1 MFLLSNN
8 LMMFIFFTPVPL
20 GSIPELPADSCAEIK
35 ASEGT
40 QTVSDNYWLDPL
52 RSGNSVVARCNMTTE
67 GKLTGKQEWSIG

>member
-8 LMMFIFFTPVPL
+8 LKRFFFHPVPL

-40 QTVSDNYWLDPL
+40 QTVSGNYWLNPL
-52 RSGNSVVARCNMTTE
+52 RSGNSVVARCNMTSE
-67 GKLTGKQEWSIG
+67 GKLIRKREWNSS